1 MEYDVVIVGGGPSGL
16 STAIKLKQLNPDIN
30 VCLLEKASEIGA
42 HILSGN
48 VFETRALDE
57 LLPNWKDLNPPIKTK
72 VNKEKFLFLGKTKK
86 ISWPT
91 WLLPKVQQN
100 HNNYIISLANLCRW
114 LAEQAESLGVE
125 IFPGFPASEV
135 LYNDDGS
142 VKGVAT
148 QDMGLDKE
156 GNKKD
161 GYEPGMELHAKVTVF
176 AEGCR
181 GHLGKELI
189 KKFDLDKGK
198 DPQQYGIGFKEIWEL
213 KEENHEEGLVMHTA
227 GWPLDNSTYGGSFVY
242 HAENKQIF
250 LGYVI
255 GLDYKNP
262 HLSPFDEFQKFKTH
276 PAIRSILEGG
286 KRISYGARAL
296 IEGGFQS
303 LPRMF
308 MPGALLVGCDAG
320 TLNMPKIKG
329 SHTAMK
335 SGMIAAETI
344 IDHIKSSKELSI
356 YEEKFK
362 KSWVYKELYEARNVK
377 PSFSW
382 GLILG
387 IIFTG
392 IDQILFKGRL
402 PFTLKHK
409 HADHETL
416 KPASEMPKIDYPKP
430 DNVITFDKTSSVYL
444 TGTNHADNQPV
455 HLKLKDKDLP
465 IRYTLDRFDE
475 PAQRYCPAGVYEVQ
489 VENDVPKF
497 VINSQDSGEL
507 ITASSYDSD
516 VYDIVPSFRG
526 KRNTDVVDI
535 RPRVADYSG
544 SLSPF
549 EWGSRIFSGSG
560 QSITN
565 VLVSDEN
572 ITFDYKY
579 YLGRVDRLFL
589 NSDSTFTLVEG
600 NPSRAPQL
608 PEAIDSSFESVSYT
622 HLTLPTNREV

>member
-16 STAIKLKQLNPDIN
+16 SAAIKLKQLNADLN
-30 VCLLEKASEIGA
+30 VCILEKASEIGA

-57 LLPNWKDLNPPIKTK
+57 LLPKWRDLNSPIKTK
-72 VNKEKFLFLGKTKK
+72 VSKEKFLFLGKTKSL
-86 ISWPT
+86 SWPT

-114 LAEQAESLGVE
+114 LAEQAEGLGVE
-125 IFPGFPASEV
+125 IFPGFPASEI

-148 QDMGLDKE
+148 QDMGLDKNGE
-156 GNKKD
+156 KKD
-161 GYEPGMELHAKVTVF
+161 SYEPGMELHAKVTIF

-189 KKFDLDKGK
+189 KKFDLNKGK
-198 DPQQYGIGFKEIWEL
+198 DPQQYGIGFKEIWEITD
-213 KEENHEEGLVMHTA
+213 EQHQEGLVMHTA
-227 GWPLDNSTYGGSFVY
+227 GWPLDNQTYGGSFIY

-262 HLSPFDEFQKFKTH
+262 HLSPFDEFQRFKTH
-276 PAIRSILEGG
+276 PAIKKYIENG

-296 IEGGFQS
+296 IEGGIQS
-303 LPRMF
+303 LPKMY

-344 IDHIKSSKELSI
+344 FEHLNQQKDLAT
-356 YEEKFK
+356 YEEKFN
-362 KSWVYKELYEARNVK
+362 KSWVYEELYAARNVK

-382 GLILG
+382 GLLLG

-392 IDQILFKGRL
+392 LDQIIFRGKL
-402 PFTLKHK
+402 PFTLRHK

-416 KPASEMPKIDYPKP
+416 KDAKDMLKIDYPKP
-430 DNVITFDKTSSVYL
+430 DNKITFDKTSSVYL
-444 TGTNHADNQPV
+444 TGTNHTENQPV
-455 HLKLKDKDLP
+455 HLKLKDPNLP
-465 IRYTLDRFDE
+465 INYTLQKYDE
-475 PAQRYCPAGVYEVQ
+475 PSQKYCPVGVYEVQ
-489 VENDVPKF
+489 IENGSSKF
-497 VINSQDSGEL
+497 VINSQNC
-507 ITASSYDSD
+507 IHCKTC
-516 VYDIVPSFRG
+516 DIKEPS
-526 KRNTDVVDI
+526 
-535 RPRVADYSG
+535 
-544 SLSPF
+544 
-549 EWGSRIFSGSG
+549 
-560 QSITN
+560 Q
-565 VLVSDEN
+565 N
-572 ITFDYKY
+572 ITWVTPEGGGGPKY
-579 YLGRVDRLFL
+579 
-589 NSDSTFTLVEG
+589 G
-600 NPSRAPQL
+600 NM
-608 PEAIDSSFESVSYT
+608 
-622 HLTLPTNREV
+622 